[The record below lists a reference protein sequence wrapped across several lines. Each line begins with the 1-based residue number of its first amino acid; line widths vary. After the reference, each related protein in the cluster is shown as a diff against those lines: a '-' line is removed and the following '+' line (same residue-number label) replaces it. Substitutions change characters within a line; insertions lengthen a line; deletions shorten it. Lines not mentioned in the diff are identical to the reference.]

1 MKNFKLSFVDLF
13 SVVLGNLVLA
23 IGVGVFIIPTD
34 ILTGGLAGVAIAVQ
48 PIFHIDPQLVIYALT
63 FILFIL
69 GWLFLGKGFAA
80 KTMLSTFLYP
90 AFLFLVSLIVGDRI
104 PVENELINSIYGGI
118 LTGLGVGLVFRANAS
133 TGGMDVP
140 PLIIH
145 KFTGIP
151 LASLV
156 LITDAITVLLGMSTY
171 GLYPALVGLISVWT
185 SSVMIEKTLVFGSL
199 AAKQILVVSEK
210 WEQIRDV
217 IHEQLER
224 GTTLLKA
231 SGGYSNHQNP
241 VLMVVISQKQYPRLQ
256 KVIMEIDPSAFVIAS
271 NVQEVLGLGFTY
283 EEEY

>member
-1 MKNFKLSFVDLF
+1 MENFKVSFVDLF

-145 KFTGIP
+145 KYTGIP
-151 LASLV
+151 LATLV

-171 GLYPALVGLISVWT
+171 GLYPASGWIDFC
-185 SSVMIEKTLVFGSL
+185 MDQFGH
-199 AAKQILVVSEK
+199 
-210 WEQIRDV
+210 D
-217 IHEQLER
+217 
-224 GTTLLKA
+224 
-231 SGGYSNHQNP
+231 
-241 VLMVVISQKQYPRLQ
+241 
-256 KVIMEIDPSAFVIAS
+256 
-271 NVQEVLGLGFTY
+271 
-283 EEEY
+283 